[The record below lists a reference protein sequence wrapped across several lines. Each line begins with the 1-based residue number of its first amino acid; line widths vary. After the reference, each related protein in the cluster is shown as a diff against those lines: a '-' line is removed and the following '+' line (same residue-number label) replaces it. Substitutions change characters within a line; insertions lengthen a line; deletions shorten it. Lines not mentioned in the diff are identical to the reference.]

1 MTLSDE
7 LHSLA
12 ESLVGAGWRT
22 KPEADWTADEH
33 RAYHHWAKRETERQ
47 HADAK
52 ARGEHIPVS
61 FIPTTHE
68 ESEHERKTAI
78 GAFLRPHTFTLRFT
92 NDRQTMEE
100 YGPDHENARTYVGV
114 DLEQV

>member
-12 ESLVGAGWRT
+12 ESLVGAGWQT
-22 KPEADWTADEH
+22 HAEVDWGPEEH
-33 RAYHHWAKRETERQ
+33 RAYHRWAKAERERQ
-47 HADAK
+47 DKDAK
-52 ARGEHIPVS
+52 ARGAHRPVD

-78 GAFLRPHTFTLRFT
+78 GAFLRPYIFTLRFGDG
-92 NDRQTMEE
+92 NETMEQ
-100 YGPDHENARTYVGV
+100 YGPDHESSRTYVGI
-114 DLEQV
+114 DLEDV